1 VVAHR
6 RKSDGGRGL
15 PVLGAIKTTSGEEVE
30 GPTCSWVAVVARK
43 RGKVTGRLVPPFKPK
58 QAGEMG
64 GGRGPAVA
72 TWWEKGGMVTWRRR
86 WGTGSR
92 RHASV
97 VEAGGRHGG
106 TRTGD
111 STGGP
116 V

>member
-15 PVLGAIKTTSGEEVE
+15 PVLGAIKMTSGEEVE

-64 GGRGPAVA
+64 GGVRRWPRGGRR
-72 TWWEKGGMVTWRRR
+72 GGMVTRRRR